1 MLESESDAVIVKSII
16 DLGHNL
22 SMKVVAEGVENKET
36 AVKLKT
42 LGCDI
47 LQGFYFSKL
56 LDYETLIRWLD
67 KKRKPK

>member
-47 LQGFYFSKL
+47 LQGFYFSKP
-56 LDYETLIRWLD
+56 LDHETLIRWLD